1 MIFWPK
7 KRKKKLYD
15 EKKKHQLMCIVHV
28 QAVMPYA
35 YHLQKKKNL
44 PSNELCDPD
53 ATFKITISKVV
64 HAIQCYIIF
73 KFRNLE
79 IL

>member
-35 YHLQKKKNL
+35 YHLQKKK
-44 PSNELCDPD
+44 
-53 ATFKITISKVV
+53 KISQAMSCVTLMLHLKS
-64 HAIQCYIIF
+64 
-73 KFRNLE
+73 L
-79 IL
+79 

>member
-1 MIFWPK
+1 MYK
-7 KRKKKLYD
+7 
-15 EKKKHQLMCIVHV
+15 QLCLMLII
-28 QAVMPYA
+28 YK
-35 YHLQKKKNL
+35 KKKNL